1 MRAQCPVWMHGTPRS
16 NREGPG
22 SYHPLPIYW
31 NFLFQHVCVCV
42 CVHARAHAYG
52 TKFFKLHPQNYFLDQ
67 ITALRY
73 LAPIP
78 NVMQATMALNT
89 WDCLICLQYS
99 QNLES
104 QNLHPFLGCPRPL
117 RVFKDV
123 LHLEVLL

>member
-1 MRAQCPVWMHGTPRS
+1 MHSALCGCMALLAPTGRDLAHTTHYPFIGIFFS
-16 NREGPG
+16 
-22 SYHPLPIYW
+22 SM
-31 NFLFQHVCVCV
+31 CVCV